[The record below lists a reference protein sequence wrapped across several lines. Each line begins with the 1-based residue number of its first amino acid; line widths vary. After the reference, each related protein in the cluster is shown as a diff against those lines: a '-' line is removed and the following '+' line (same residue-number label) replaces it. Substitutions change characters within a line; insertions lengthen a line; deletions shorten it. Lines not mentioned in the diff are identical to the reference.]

1 LTLAG
6 PSSDI
11 IAPVR
16 VPVRIQEL
24 GPLPGAE
31 GSGAALGIAL
41 VEGEAPQPVV
51 IHPVPDDLAREP
63 ARREPLER
71 DLGRAAELLHPNLL
85 PSFGLEPVNGRAS
98 RIEAFVEGE
107 TLRAVLDAG
116 GRMPPEIAARV
127 VADACAGVH
136 FAHEEGEEG
145 VPFVHGHLRPE
156 ELLVSRSGV
165 TLVSGLG
172 AAAVEAGRPA
182 RERFPWLA
190 PEQVLGG
197 AAAAVRETDVYL
209 LGLALHACL
218 SGDPPFPADADP
230 DAAVLNRP
238 AAPLLPLGVPGGLAS
253 VVEKALAKK
262 AQDRYPSP
270 AALGRAI
277 EQAVG
282 ELAPPSAVAAYLDVL
297 LSPDQGARAACREM
311 VEKGLAAVPAPP
323 PRTPQKGLPEEVA
336 AEHIVGEP
344 TPPGGSD
351 KLGAAGRGAVDLV
364 STADIVLD
372 RSGAVPVRPVQP
384 ADLVTTRDILG
395 EGSAPFMVPRPP
407 VPPSGP
413 PPRRNLGSFVVAA
426 GIAVAGLAIG
436 YGLSQS
442 GGPPAPP
449 SPPPV
454 ATPSP
459 APAAVPAPTA
469 ALAAIP
475 GPTPALAEKA
485 PMAAAAPAREPAPK
499 PTSGPPSVDVSS
511 EPGGEVFVDGRR
523 IGRSPLTRN
532 VSRGK
537 HKVRVAD
544 RALGI
549 DQTKVVEVKS
559 AHAKVRFAFGK
570 ASLTVSAPE
579 GAAVILNGRRVGT
592 GSTKDIELYE
602 GNHRLVVTLGPAR
615 HEHAFSVRPGETYTY
630 EVSKT
635 SP

>member
-1 LTLAG
+1 VA
-6 PSSDI
+6 
-11 IAPVR
+11 VR
-16 VPVRIQEL
+16 APVRIQEL
-24 GPLPGAE
+24 GPLPGGE

-41 VEGEAPQPVV
+41 FDGEAPQPVV

-85 PSFGLEPVNGRAS
+85 PSFGLEPVNGRAA

-145 VPFVHGHLRPE
+145 VPILHGHLRPE
-156 ELLVSRSGV
+156 VLLVSRSGV

-172 AAAVEAGRPA
+172 AATLLAARPA
-182 RERFPWLA
+182 RERYPWLA

-218 SGDPPFPADADP
+218 SGDPPFAADADP
-230 DAAVLNRP
+230 DAAVLTQP

-297 LSPDQGARAACREM
+297 LSPDQGAHAACREM

-323 PRTPQKGLPEEVA
+323 PRTRQKGLPEEVA

-351 KLGAAGRGAVDLV
+351 KPRPAAGGPVDLV
-364 STADIVLD
+364 GTADIVLD
-372 RSGAVPVRPVQP
+372 RSGAAPVRPIQP
-384 ADLVTTRDILG
+384 PDLVTTRDILG

-407 VPPSGP
+407 VPPGGP
-413 PPRRNLGSFVVAA
+413 CRAGASTSAGRQRRTPVGCA
-426 GIAVAGLAIG
+426 GIN
-436 YGLSQS
+436 
-442 GGPPAPP
+442 P
-449 SPPPV
+449 
-454 ATPSP
+454 
-459 APAAVPAPTA
+459 
-469 ALAAIP
+469 LAASRAV
-475 GPTPALAEKA
+475 GW
-485 PMAAAAPAREPAPK
+485 
-499 PTSGPPSVDVSS
+499 
-511 EPGGEVFVDGRR
+511 
-523 IGRSPLTRN
+523 TR
-532 VSRGK
+532 
-537 HKVRVAD
+537 
-544 RALGI
+544 
-549 DQTKVVEVKS
+549 
-559 AHAKVRFAFGK
+559 
-570 ASLTVSAPE
+570 
-579 GAAVILNGRRVGT
+579 
-592 GSTKDIELYE
+592 
-602 GNHRLVVTLGPAR
+602 
-615 HEHAFSVRPGETYTY
+615 
-630 EVSKT
+630 
-635 SP
+635 